1 MIVSLAVL
9 IQGFGRS
16 AIDAPSSK
24 LIANEGQANAPR
36 KRRVLERD
44 ELKSS
49 GSSAND
55 TSIRRGFSLEGK
67 KFFFFVH
74 KLYLFLDFVDGDLF
88 SDRSSLT
95 NSGLRSIEHS
105 SAFRQ
110 PTAEMNNGTDE
121 MNKEVMCNAEA
132 ESMDTGELKQVIRFL
147 DHIFFIVYVLSLL
160 VIIVLSASLAG
171 QDTSRKIHEVTD
183 IRFEGASIE
192 GKNSQK
198 IIPDVMFNF
207 LRKGS

>member
-132 ESMDTGELKQVIRFL
+132 ESMDTGELK
-147 DHIFFIVYVLSLL
+147 
-160 VIIVLSASLAG
+160 
-171 QDTSRKIHEVTD
+171 
-183 IRFEGASIE
+183 
-192 GKNSQK
+192 
-198 IIPDVMFNF
+198 
-207 LRKGS
+207 

>member
-67 KFFFFVH
+67 KFFFF
-74 KLYLFLDFVDGDLF
+74 L
-88 SDRSSLT
+88 
-95 NSGLRSIEHS
+95 SIN
-105 SAFRQ
+105 F
-110 PTAEMNNGTDE
+110 
-121 MNKEVMCNAEA
+121 
-132 ESMDTGELKQVIRFL
+132 
-147 DHIFFIVYVLSLL
+147 IFF
-160 VIIVLSASLAG
+160 
-171 QDTSRKIHEVTD
+171 
-183 IRFEGASIE
+183 
-192 GKNSQK
+192 
-198 IIPDVMFNF
+198 
-207 LRKGS
+207 